1 MREPAIHISI
11 NSLTSILQELNIN
24 NPSELSYNILEL
36 SKEHSLK
43 DRNIFKSNNIKEKIN
58 KKVKSS
64 VNDDLVNTFNMIL
77 TSKRADKG
85 FIKNISVI
93 DSNNKLYPLLC
104 EITEFGK
111 QFYIYFNFSS
121 YDIAFSVY
129 IDIGLGL
136 MKDYALGK
144 FKYYNEKIFYNY
156 MSYRLIKEDPH
167 PEQLSLCINEYIN
180 FVKRHLNFTPE
191 VNKQNEI
198 LNFIKIK
205 NAVLESGVTFYNFFE
220 AQQDNN
226 GILDLWKIVFD
237 LNASIIRCK
246 RKYNVSEKELVDYKR
261 EREKHSSYYDLLD
274 KLKNKNILKNS

>member
-1 MREPAIHISI
+1 MREPSIHISV
-11 NSLTSILQELNIN
+11 NSLINILSQLNIDN
-24 NPSELSYNILEL
+24 AKELGYKILEQ
-36 SKEHSLK
+36 SKDSAI
-43 DRNIFKSNNIKEKIN
+43 RNRNVFKSNNIKEKIE
-58 KKVKSS
+58 KKSKVAKD
-64 VNDDLVNTFNMIL
+64 DDLVNTFNMIL

-85 FIKNISVI
+85 FMKNISVI

-104 EITEFGK
+104 EVTEFAK
-111 QFYIYFNFSS
+111 QFFVYFNFSS

-180 FVKRHLNFTPE
+180 FVKRHLNFTP
-191 VNKQNEI
+191 VINRQNEI

-205 NAVLESGVTFYNFFE
+205 NAVLESGITFYNFFE

-237 LNASIIRCK
+237 INASIIRCK
-246 RKYNVSEKELVDYKR
+246 RMYNVSDKELVDYKR